1 MPQPGRHVF
10 VLGDSLAFHGPERP
24 IPFRD
29 PRLFPNVMAA
39 HLGDDVTIDLLA
51 RPGYTARDAWWALT
65 RDPRAWGEYIH
76 RAHALVL
83 AVGGFDQ
90 LPAAVPSY
98 LREGIPYLPRGPM
111 RHWAR
116 RGLASKGPWV
126 MRATGGRIRQLPQAA
141 TDRYLQ
147 RIIEAVE
154 VYRPGIPRV
163 LMGPSP
169 FESTFYPV
177 PRPHALAVDAARR
190 WAAHHDVGFVDI
202 DPLVVPSLRAGN
214 ANPDGMHWGWDAHDA
229 VGRALAGN
237 LLDQG
242 FC

>member
-1 MPQPGRHVF
+1 
-10 VLGDSLAFHGPERP
+10 
-24 IPFRD
+24 
-29 PRLFPNVMAA
+29 
-39 HLGDDVTIDLLA
+39 
-51 RPGYTARDAWWALT
+51 
-65 RDPRAWGEYIH
+65 
-76 RAHALVL
+76 
-83 AVGGFDQ
+83 
-90 LPAAVPSY
+90 
-98 LREGIPYLPRGPM
+98 
-111 RHWAR
+111 
-116 RGLASKGPWV
+116 

-237 LLDQG
+237 LLDRG